1 LTLRFPRAVRIRE
14 ELQPE
19 DAATASG
26 DEHKIEIVAGL
37 NDLAE
42 IFEHIASGKKRKQE
56 EEAG

>member
-26 DEHKIEIVAGL
+26 EHKIEIDYSGL
-37 NDLAE
+37 NHSAE